1 MDFSKENF
9 YADLSLNC
17 DYILFSL
24 RIEVILVGIGL
35 VLLVLEFILSIA
47 AILTFQR

>member
-1 MDFSKENF
+1 MAKTTQGNVISV
-9 YADLSLNC
+9 
-17 DYILFSL
+17 LFSL

-35 VLLVLEFILSIA
+35 VFLGLEFILSIA